1 MAHLFRTLAP
11 RSERVRVAENVI
23 SPVSPSLV
31 AVAGPLQ
38 GASRPLSGDETS
50 IGRDLGNTVS
60 IADASVSRRHC
71 VVRSENGDWMVR
83 DLDSL
88 NGTFV
93 NGVPVKERRLA
104 HGDQI
109 QVGTSLLLF
118 LLRDGVDGGPAGSV
132 RLSDGGVRL
141 GSTATLNPEKAPR
154 LGEETSARGLSALL
168 RACRLVSASRTP
180 EELGSRTTEI
190 ALEICRAD
198 RAALLLTSE
207 ASDEFA
213 VVVGRDRSQGTA
225 APMTVSRTVVSRVFR
240 EREAIVS
247 NEVHAD
253 AALSE
258 VESLVGLPV
267 RALAAVPVGLERP
280 VGVLYADS
288 SDAAAPFS
296 QRDLGLLQALG
307 DLAASA
313 VERLRANEWRHAER
327 DEPGAGQPI
336 SALVGESPAM
346 KRVEQFL
353 ARVAPSEAT
362 VLLLGESG
370 TGKELAAQAIHRNSP
385 RASRPF
391 VAVNCA
397 ALSEQLLE
405 SEFFGHERGAFTGAI
420 AQKKGKLEMADGG
433 TVFLDEV
440 GELSPALQAKLL
452 RVLEERQFD
461 RVGGVRPI
469 RVDIRLVAATNRD
482 LKEAIAADR
491 FREDLYYRLNVV
503 ELTLPPLRE
512 RPSDIPLLASYFAA
526 RFARKSNRKTPS
538 FTPEARACL
547 LRYDWPGNVRE
558 LSNAIERAVVLGG
571 DVVGTED
578 LPEAVLDAGQS
589 GDVALGGY
597 HAAVLETKKR
607 VIRKAVEEASG
618 NYTEAARR
626 LGVHPNYLHR
636 LIRNLDLKADL
647 KR

>member
-1 MAHLFRTLAP
+1 
-11 RSERVRVAENVI
+11 VAEHVAP
-23 SPVSPSLV
+23 SVSPSLV

-38 GASRPLSGDETS
+38 GASRPLTGDETS
-50 IGRDLGNTVS
+50 IGRDLTNSVS

-71 VVRSENGDWMVR
+71 VVQVADGNWTVR

-118 LLRDGVDGGPAGSV
+118 LLRDEPDGAPAGSV
-132 RLSDGGVRL
+132 RLTDAELRL

-154 LGEETSARGLSALL
+154 LAEEAASRGLAALL
-168 RACRLVSASRTP
+168 RASRLVSSARTS
-180 EELGSRTTEI
+180 EELGRRTTEL
-190 ALEICRAD
+190 ALEVCRAE
-198 RAALLLTSE
+198 RTVLLLASE
-207 ASDEFA
+207 TSDEFA
-213 VVVGRDRSQGTA
+213 VVVGRDRSRGA
-225 APMTVSRTVVSRVFR
+225 EAPMTVSRTVVSRVFR

-247 NEVHAD
+247 NEVHGD
-253 AALSE
+253 ATLSA
-258 VESLVGLPV
+258 VESLIGMPV
-267 RALAAVPVGLERP
+267 RAIAAVPVGLERP

-288 SDAAAPFS
+288 SNPAAPFTEE
-296 QRDLGLLQALG
+296 DLRLLQALADMAG
-307 DLAASA
+307 SA
-313 VERLRANEWRHAER
+313 VERLRAREWRAPDR
-327 DEPGAGQPI
+327 DDFGAGPPI
-336 SALVGESPAM
+336 SGLVGESPAM

-353 ARVAPSEAT
+353 ARVSPSDST

-385 RASRPF
+385 RANRPF
-391 VAVNCA
+391 VVVNCA

-405 SEFFGHERGAFTGAI
+405 SELFGHERGAFTGAI
-420 AQKKGKLEMADGG
+420 AQKKGKLEAADGG

-440 GELSPALQAKLL
+440 GELSPSLQAKLL
-452 RVLEERQFD
+452 RVLEARQFD
-461 RVGGVRPI
+461 RVGGTRPI

-482 LKEAIAADR
+482 LEEAIVAGL
-491 FREDLYYRLNVV
+491 FREDLYYRLNVLV
-503 ELTLPPLRE
+503 LTLPPLRE
-512 RPSDIPLLASYFAA
+512 RPTDIPLLASFFAA

-538 FTPEARACL
+538 FTAEARACL

-597 HAAVLETKKR
+597 HAAVQETKKR

-618 NYTEAARR
+618 NYVEAARR

-636 LIRNLDLKADL
+636 LIRNLNLKAEL
-647 KR
+647 KK